1 MAESRVVDQELDM
14 DALLEATRSPEAG
27 AVVVFGGTV
36 RLHHEGREVTQIEYT
51 AYKPLAE
58 KALAEVEENTRS
70 RFDIIDCRVLHR
82 VGDLAIGELSVLVVV
97 RAAHRAD
104 AFEAARHAI
113 DTIKQTVP
121 VWKRETY
128 ADGTHTFVQ
137 GCPLHNDSERTGE

>member
-1 MAESRVVDQELDM
+1 MAQKRIVDQELDM
-14 DALLEATRSPEAG
+14 AALLDATRSPEAG

-36 RLHHEGREVTQIEYT
+36 RLHHEGREVTHIEYT

-58 KALAEVEENTRS
+58 KALAEIEKDTQS
-70 RFDIIDCRVLHR
+70 RFDVTDCRVLHR

-104 AFEAARHAI
+104 AFDAARHAI
-113 DTIKQTVP
+113 DTIKHTVP

-137 GCPLHNDSERTGE
+137 GSPLHDESGRAEK